1 MLDTTT
7 TSAETAALYAANDPT
22 GAGRNALGL
31 ELDQMA
37 ESIIQSMNAKYGDNF
52 VFSGSDGETVPFTWD
67 EDGNLL
73 YRGVNVSEISQVGDQ
88 PATVTFKS
96 NGAYSTAA
104 ELGNATID
112 GTPLSE
118 LFTAS
123 YADDGTTIDLTSAT
137 TLDPTRD
144 IVLKANEGGTLT
156 DAQIADLE
164 GLNDTP
170 TTVTFTIGTD
180 NNYANAAEIGEKT
193 IDGTSLSQMYTAKVT
208 HTDGSTETIDLTDD
222 TITLATNDQITLT
235 AIERG
240 SSDTI
245 KVQNN
250 TLSKMFNGTV
260 TSGVDNS
267 ASVTVVDGTMKD
279 SAEYLKLKAMSDE
292 KNFVD
297 IGIGMEEDEDGK
309 LIQSSAF
316 NDNLQ
321 GINFLGY
328 GVDED
333 GDPKNIAVII
343 KQMSQCLARCDENGS
358 WTGDD
363 GETFNR
369 LLGKL
374 EDASSELKSQYAQLD
389 AKASFLETQ
398 SDQLEKSADIL
409 NEEFLEIEQCD
420 LADAI
425 TSYSWAQY
433 CYNAALKVGNSI
445 LSQSLI
451 DYLD

>member
-1 MLDTTT
+1 M
-7 TSAETAALYAANDPT
+7 E
-22 GAGRNALGL
+22 
-31 ELDQMA
+31 
-37 ESIIQSMNAKYGDNF
+37 
-52 VFSGSDGETVPFTWD
+52 
-67 EDGNLL
+67 
-73 YRGVNVSEISQVGDQ
+73 
-88 PATVTFKS
+88 
-96 NGAYSTAA
+96 
-104 ELGNATID
+104 ID
-112 GTPLSE
+112 GTAISKLFDIEVNGTKVDWSDTTDISGQGIKLIAKDTGTLTE
-118 LFTAS
+118 AQKEDLEALNDKATTVKFNITADAAGNLNFQNAVDLGGATVDGQYLADLFTATLVNQE
-123 YADDGTTIDLTSAT
+123 YPDGKPIDLTNDAA
-137 TLDPTRD
+137 DPFED
-144 IVLKANEGGTLT
+144 GDEIILT
-156 DAQIADLE
+156 AIDRGDMTSEQYTALE
-164 GLNDTP
+164 GLFGAASLTKGTNGADTTN
-170 TTVTFTIGTD
+170 TTVT
-180 NNYANAAEIGEKT
+180 
-193 IDGTSLSQMYTAKVT
+193 VT
-208 HTDGSTETIDLTDD
+208 
-222 TITLATNDQITLT
+222 
-235 AIERG
+235 
-240 SSDTI
+240 
-245 KVQNN
+245 
-250 TLSKMFNGTV
+250 
-260 TSGVDNS
+260 
-267 ASVTVVDGTMKD
+267 DGTMTD
-279 SAEYLKLKAMSDE
+279 NAEYQKLQAMSNE

-297 IGIGMEEDEDGK
+297 IGIGMEEDENGK
-309 LIQSSAF
+309 LIESSAF

-343 KQMSQCLARCDENGS
+343 KQMSQCLERCDENGA

-374 EDASSELKSQYAQLD
+374 EDASSELKSNYAQLD

-409 NEEFLEIEQCD
+409 NEQFLEIEQCD